1 MQQHKVTL
9 EINELLIGNHDSP
22 IPEALRS
29 LPLEP
34 SGFLNPSAKL
44 NLGCTVVPLLISL
57 WSEPCEE
64 CVTQT
69 FAHFTLVWDSLQI
82 SSSQNL
88 QQRMYHLFTF
98 PATTNSQSN
107 STTRR
112 TQEATT
118 IQILSVPTYQR
129 SWS

>member
-44 NLGCTVVPLLISL
+44 NLGCTVAPLLISL

-69 FAHFTLVWDSLQI
+69 FAHFTPGLGQSSNLFLSKFATKNVSSLRLP
-82 SSSQNL
+82 S
-88 QQRMYHLFTF
+88 Y
-98 PATTNSQSN
+98 
-107 STTRR
+107 
-112 TQEATT
+112 
-118 IQILSVPTYQR
+118 Y
-129 SWS
+129 

>member
-98 PATTNSQSN
+98 PATTDSHSN

-112 TQEATT
+112 T
-118 IQILSVPTYQR
+118 
-129 SWS
+129 

>member
-22 IPEALRS
+22 IPEVLRS
-29 LPLEP
+29 LPPEP
-34 SGFLNPSAKL
+34 SSFLNPSAKL

-88 QQRMYHLFTF
+88 QQRMYHLFAF
-98 PATTNSQSN
+98 PNTTNLHSN
-107 STTRR
+107 STTR

-118 IQILSVPTYQR
+118 IQFLSVPTYQR